1 MLMLDLSVIYGG
13 GIINEEFIVV
23 DREWPPRI
31 ARLPKRKYV
40 GVHGDM
46 EHENY
51 WHNVMK
57 AFEENRYG

>member
-1 MLMLDLSVIYGG
+1 MLGMDAFESFDSLDNYVAI
-13 GIINEEFIVV
+13 
-23 DREWPPRI
+23 DDTWPPTVYK
-31 ARLPKRKYV
+31 PKSKIYV

-57 AFEENRYG
+57 AFEENRYGRD